1 MNWFTDWFNKEK
13 KDAPKIERVGNIE
26 FFLGKKT
33 MFAKT
38 TYDDDTL
45 LGENSFLQLYKF
57 CDDLKCKGYVMK
69 NGFMNG
75 VNYHV
80 YMEMDNSNQDINEDD

>member
-1 MNWFTDWFNKEK
+1 
-13 KDAPKIERVGNIE
+13 
-26 FFLGKKT
+26 
-33 MFAKT
+33 MFANT
-38 TYDDDTL
+38 TYDADTP

-69 NGFMNG
+69 YGFMNG

-80 YMEMDNSNQDINEDD
+80 QSVSRVSFVFANFMASLWILQNVV

>member
-1 MNWFTDWFNKEK
+1 MNWFRDWFNKEIEEE
-13 KDAPKIERVGNIE
+13 PKIERVGNIE
-26 FFLGKKT
+26 FFLGVKT

-38 TYDDDTL
+38 TYDDDTPS
-45 LGENSFLQLYKF
+45 GENSFLQLYKF

-69 NGFMNG
+69 HGFMNG
-75 VNYHV
+75 VNYYV

>member
-1 MNWFTDWFNKEK
+1 MKFTDWFNKK
-13 KDAPKIERVGNIE
+13 KKEAPKIERVGNIE

-38 TYDDDTL
+38 TYDDDTP

-57 CDDLKCKGYVMK
+57 
-69 NGFMNG
+69 
-75 VNYHV
+75 
-80 YMEMDNSNQDINEDD
+80 